1 MCGDLETQSE
11 DNAYQTNRFSTS
23 TDLGEYEM
31 KHNVTLTTTSLLSIL
46 LATFHLSD
54 DIVRGFEPGGFRHI
68 NGILMMVIWMFGAL
82 VLSGRRSGYIITLL
96 GSILG
101 SVMPLAHMRGAGLV
115 GGRIVNSGG
124 KFFWVW
130 TLIALGVV
138 AFFSFVLSVL
148 GLWSLRRKSVPLAQ
162 QPED

>member
-1 MCGDLETQSE
+1 
-11 DNAYQTNRFSTS
+11 
-23 TDLGEYEM
+23 M
-31 KHNVTLTTTSLLSIL
+31 KNNVTLTITSLLSIL

-54 DIVRGFEPGGFRHI
+54 DIARGFEPGGFRQI
-68 NGILMMVIWMFGAL
+68 NGILIMVVWLFGVL

-101 SVMPLAHMRGAGLV
+101 SLMPLAHMRGAGLV

-130 TLIALGVV
+130 TMIALGVV

-148 GLWSLRRKSVPLAQ
+148 GLWRLRRKPVPSAQ
-162 QPED
+162 QPQD